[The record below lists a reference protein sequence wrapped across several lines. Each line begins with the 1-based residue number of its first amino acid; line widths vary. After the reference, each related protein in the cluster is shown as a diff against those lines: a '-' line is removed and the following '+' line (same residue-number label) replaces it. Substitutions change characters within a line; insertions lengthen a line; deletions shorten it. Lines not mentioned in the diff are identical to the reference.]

1 MKDKGRGQTVKT
13 EKNEQMKERGD
24 SEKVRMNKGCRGRGK
39 TE

>member
-1 MKDKGRGQTVKT
+1 MKDKGRG
-13 EKNEQMKERGD
+13 QMKERGD